1 MVPVIDELLDDQVI
15 PDLVEV
21 LATSLVF
28 WAALLQVIDSVAMVA
43 APATVGEIGIMM
55 SSAVPLDT
63 DAVATDV
70 EVLSVQGLVDIAQEM
85 EQKFHCYLNLVG
97 ITVLRDLGRLVDGV
111 CQDHGEQQHSKTV
124 EAILSI
130 NGDLGAQ
137 QCQDTRLGIVTVTN
151 PFPSGPG
158 TNLVRN
164 CTDDA
169 AWFFMPVAVVTFIA
183 IAIVLNIAL
192 RRRRIP
198 CINEVPVIGV

>member
-21 LATSLVF
+21 LSTSLVF
-28 WAALLQVIDSVAMVA
+28 WAALLQVIDSVAMVV

-70 EVLSVQGLVDIAQEM
+70 EVLSMQGLVDIAQEM
-85 EQKFHCYLNLVG
+85 EQKFHCCLNLVG

-111 CQDHGEQQHSKTV
+111 GQDHGEQQQSKMV

-130 NGDLGAQ
+130 NGNLGAQ
-137 QCQDTRLGIVTVTN
+137 QY
-151 PFPSGPG
+151 
-158 TNLVRN
+158 
-164 CTDDA
+164 
-169 AWFFMPVAVVTFIA
+169 
-183 IAIVLNIAL
+183 
-192 RRRRIP
+192 
-198 CINEVPVIGV
+198 